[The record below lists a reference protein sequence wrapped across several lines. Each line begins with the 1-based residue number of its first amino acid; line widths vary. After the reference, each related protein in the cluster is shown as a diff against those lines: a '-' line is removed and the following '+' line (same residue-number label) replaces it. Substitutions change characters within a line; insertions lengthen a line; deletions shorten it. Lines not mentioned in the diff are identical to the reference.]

1 MPLITYRQALND
13 ALAEE
18 IERDPKVFI
27 LGEEVAQYNG
37 AYKVTE
43 GLWERFGSKRLVDAP
58 ISETGFLGLGV
69 GAAMMGLRPVIEI
82 MFWSFAYVAF
92 DQIINNAATIR
103 YMSGGQVKV
112 PLVIR
117 GPANGGT
124 NVGSTHSHTPE
135 MFIANQPGLKV
146 VCPATAY
153 DAKGLL
159 KSAIRDDDTV
169 CFMENTLLYGE
180 KWEVPEGELL
190 IPLGKADVKRA
201 GTDLSI
207 IAHGR
212 AVITS
217 LKAAE
222 ILKRD
227 HGIDAEVLDLR
238 SIRPLDEEAILA
250 TVAKTN
256 RVVLVEENKPF
267 CGVDAQIASLIAD
280 RAFDDLD
287 APIKRVSSLDAPQI
301 YAKPLED
308 VMLPTVDRIVATAL
322 SIC

>member
-217 LKAAE
+217 LKAAA
-222 ILKRD
+222 ILQRD

-308 VMLPTVDRIVATAL
+308 VMLPTVDRVVATAL